1 MPGNIK
7 RMYSLLTSRIESLG
21 ETTIAEV
28 HDDPC
33 AAAEEALAHEPAA
46 ARDIVMGHAAHD
58 LFRADAVGVV
68 GVGRGLAARGDGGQL
83 SS

>member
-1 MPGNIK
+1 
-7 RMYSLLTSRIESLG
+7 MYSLLTSRIESLG

-28 HDDPC
+28 HDDLG

-58 LFRADAVGVV
+58 LFRVDALGVV
-68 GVGRGLAARGDGGQL
+68 GVGRGLAARGNRGQL
-83 SS
+83 APPVA

>member
-1 MPGNIK
+1 M
-7 RMYSLLTSRIESLG
+7 G

-28 HDDPC
+28 HDDLC
-33 AAAEEALAHEPAA
+33 AAVEEALAHEPAA

-68 GVGRGLAARGDGGQL
+68 GIGRGLAARGDGGQL
-83 SS
+83 PPVRREKPFP

>member
-1 MPGNIK
+1 M
-7 RMYSLLTSRIESLG
+7 G

-28 HDDPC
+28 HDDLC

-68 GVGRGLAARGDGGQL
+68 GVGRGLAACGDGGQL
-83 SS
+83 PPLRREKPFP